1 MPKAEG
7 LTSNL
12 SLTWQ
17 SYQFYQELS
26 GLLDLKS
33 RTVDNDILDTLSLWI
48 GLRALRI
55 LLTVSWC
62 SFRFVSFTCS
72 QQKKNLTRKICISER
87 RKVISNLSFLHR
99 LLRVASLRNLN
110 RTRDIIGLCSGFQ
123 ILFELF
129 PLKHISSLV

>member
-1 MPKAEG
+1 M
-7 LTSNL
+7 
-12 SLTWQ
+12 
-17 SYQFYQELS
+17 
-26 GLLDLKS
+26 
-33 RTVDNDILDTLSLWI
+33 DNDILDTLSLWI
-48 GLRALRI
+48 GPDRVHSEYYLQSLGAVLD
-55 LLTVSWC
+55 
-62 SFRFVSFTCS
+62 SFRLLVVNK
-72 QQKKNLTRKICISER
+72 KKNLTRKICISER